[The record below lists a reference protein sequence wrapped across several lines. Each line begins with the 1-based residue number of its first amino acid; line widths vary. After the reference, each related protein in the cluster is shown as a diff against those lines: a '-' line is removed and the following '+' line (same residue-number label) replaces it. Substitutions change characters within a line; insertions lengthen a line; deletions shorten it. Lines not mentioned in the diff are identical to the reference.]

1 MGGFK
6 TRQIEYTIFE
16 VFGLMWS
23 NEISLDKKYEREIE
37 FILGKLNKMK
47 DVSFAVEESKDR
59 TWIYLASVCE
69 RQDSVEEEI
78 AEIVETVI
86 LTFMKVRFFCEKLN
100 TMPMTHSKCVLIC
113 SLVHFDK
120 DFERT
125 IVRKVLSNALDYNLD
140 GLMNFRLRAL
150 KDEWQELASVSS
162 RLLDGAGSDDDVY
175 DVSTFITGSDSRRCK
190 IVINGEN
197 IKNITEHKT
206 IEVLDVFDDDDFNL
220 INSIVENRPEE
231 IVIENFKLPKS
242 LIAPLKKIAKVVES
256 N

>member
-6 TRQIEYTIFE
+6 THQIEYTIFE
-16 VFGLMWS
+16 VFWLMWS

-69 RQDSVEEEI
+69 RQDSVEEAI

-100 TMPMTHSKCVLIC
+100 AMPMTHSKCVLIC

-150 KDEWQELASVSS
+150 KDEWQELANVSA

-175 DVSTFITGSDSRRCK
+175 DVSAFITGSDAKKCR

-206 IEVLDVFDDDDFNL
+206 IEVLDVFDDDDYNL

-231 IVIENFKLPKS
+231 IVVENFKLPKS
-242 LIAPLKKIAKVVES
+242 LIAPLKKIARVVE
-256 N
+256 NN

>member
-1 MGGFK
+1 M
-6 TRQIEYTIFE
+6 
-16 VFGLMWS
+16 
-23 NEISLDKKYEREIE
+23 
-37 FILGKLNKMK
+37 
-47 DVSFAVEESKDR
+47 
-59 TWIYLASVCE
+59 
-69 RQDSVEEEI
+69 
-78 AEIVETVI
+78 
-86 LTFMKVRFFCEKLN
+86 
-100 TMPMTHSKCVLIC
+100 
-113 SLVHFDK
+113 HFDK

-175 DVSTFITGSDSRRCK
+175 DVSTFITGSDAKRCK

-206 IEVLDVFDDDDFNL
+206 IEVLDVFDDDDFNF

>member
-78 AEIVETVI
+78 TEIVETVI

-100 TMPMTHSKCVLIC
+100 TMPMTHSKCVHIC

-175 DVSTFITGSDSRRCK
+175 DVSTFITGSDAKRCK

>member
-78 AEIVETVI
+78 TEIVETVI

-100 TMPMTHSKCVLIC
+100 TMPMTHSTCA
-113 SLVHFDK
+113 F
-120 DFERT
+120 
-125 IVRKVLSNALDYNLD
+125 
-140 GLMNFRLRAL
+140 
-150 KDEWQELASVSS
+150 
-162 RLLDGAGSDDDVY
+162 
-175 DVSTFITGSDSRRCK
+175 
-190 IVINGEN
+190 
-197 IKNITEHKT
+197 
-206 IEVLDVFDDDDFNL
+206 
-220 INSIVENRPEE
+220 
-231 IVIENFKLPKS
+231 
-242 LIAPLKKIAKVVES
+242 
-256 N
+256 